1 MQEVTDIFKHTD
13 VNELPDGTIVLFR
26 RGVYGVVLGEGIMKI
41 VANAHRKIGMHLY
54 ELAEYWEGFVGAEV
68 DDIIAIVKDS
78 SAYMGVL
85 VNESVVIP
93 DSQFLPTVFGDDI
106 SGLVKACKL
115 RLLHTEIEDCEFL
128 AQNSNLDD
136 MLGSWKEGL
145 KEAEER
151 LAEFEQLVNTDL
163 RYTRI
168 HTLGSFQV
176 YNNEGGA

>member
-1 MQEVTDIFKHTD
+1 MFKHKE

-93 DSQFLPTVFGDDI
+93 DSQFLPTIFGDDI
-106 SGLVKACKL
+106 SGLVTACKL

-145 KEAEER
+145 KEAKER